1 LFLPEY
7 PLTDQGGTLMPIFD
21 AMYKGGKN
29 YMENAAEAKPE
40 ISESIK

>member
-1 LFLPEY
+1 MFLLEY
-7 PLTDQGGTLMPIFD
+7 PLTDQVGMLMPIFD

-40 ISESIK
+40 LSEPIK